1 MPRVQLLDHRGSP
14 LARTRD
20 GRPLRGKYDAASN
33 SDDTLNHWLNAD
45 GLSARAAND
54 PETRRKL
61 RNRSRYERDNNSY
74 CSGMCETLANDVVGT
89 GPRLQV
95 LTPGRDANERL
106 AASFEEWT
114 AAAGLAETLRTYRED
129 RSVSGEGFLA
139 LTTNPVLP
147 TPVQL
152 DLRLIEA
159 DQVAT
164 PWALPAD
171 DGVDGIEYDA
181 YGNPAYY
188 HVLREHPGDTVTLGA
203 WGEYDRVPA
212 SLILHW
218 FKRRRPGQARG
229 VPEITPSLPLFAL
242 LRRYD
247 LATVTAA
254 EVAALFAALLKTNL
268 PPPEDE
274 EDAPDTVFP
283 WQRQEL
289 TRGMMIALPEG
300 YDAVQ
305 MRPEHPATTHE
316 MFMKVTL
323 RGIARCL
330 HIPYAIA
337 AGDLSDTNYSS
348 GQLGFENYRRTVG
361 IDRYFLETKI
371 LDPIL
376 RAWIAEARLTD
387 PRAVAAI
394 PPGRLPRHQWSGS
407 PTARRRCNASVPRTG
422 TTGGRS
428 PTRTPRPASI
438 SRHSD
443 CRSRGPRRPPRRS
456 RLRPMRTSRPPPVA
470 VPPPGPTATTDL
482 PESPEADPCRPGR
495 RPTRPASG
503 SGPPPPSWRPPA
515 ATTTRRNCPG
525 SAWWPTPA
533 TRC

>member
-14 LARTRD
+14 LARPRD

-394 PPGRLPRHQWSGS
+394 PPGRLPRHQWFWDGF
-407 PTARRRCNASVPRTG
+407 RHYDASKEAAAQMQRLANG
-422 TTGGRS
+422 TTSLQRECAEDGYDWREVADENAEA
-428 PTRTPRPASI
+428 REYFASL
-438 SRHSD
+438 
-443 CRSRGPRRPPRRS
+443 GLPF
-456 RLRPMRTSRPPPVA
+456 
-470 VPPPGPTATTDL
+470 PGATT
-482 PESPEADPCRPGR
+482 
-495 RPTRPASG
+495 
-503 SGPPPPSWRPPA
+503 PPA
-515 ATTTRRNCPG
+515 AESPPPDEDEPPAPRRRAAAGANGHHRPSRIAG
-525 SAWWPTPA
+525 G
-533 TRC
+533 